1 MTLVVDASVAFKWFV
16 TEKDSAPAI
25 SLLASGQLLCAPDL
39 IVAEVCNVGWRVWQK
54 GEITDEQ
61 LRIISLRI
69 GEPFSKLAGLSQ
81 LAPRATVIAGLLR
94 HPAYDCFYLALAE
107 QENAPLVTAD
117 KRLISRL
124 TGTSWAP
131 LVVSL
136 ARWTPSVSRDSPGW

>member
-1 MTLVVDASVAFKWFV
+1 MTVIVDASVAFKWFV
-16 TEKDSAPAI
+16 TEKNSASAI
-25 SLLASGQLLCAPDL
+25 LLLNSGQPLCAPDL

-69 GEPFSKLAGLSQ
+69 GEPFSKLVRLSQ
-81 LAPRATVIAGLLR
+81 LAPRATKIASLIK

-107 QENAPLVTAD
+107 QENTPLVTAD
-117 KRLISRL
+117 ERLISRL
-124 TGTSWAP
+124 TGTPWAS

-136 ARWTPSVSRDSPGW
+136 VQWTPTS